1 MELSIFVYIKIH
13 QQKKDICLYGTCII
27 INLKGL
33 SSHKNPFSSNLLEN
47 SELID
52 GSQVLDIHLLVRSES
67 RQHIWISNRQ
77 LIDFSENCVRL
88 NFPCGA
94 TTIQ

>member
-13 QQKKDICLYGTCII
+13 QQEQGKCLYGTCII

-33 SSHKNPFSSNLLEN
+33 SGHKNPFSNNLLEK

-52 GSQVLDIHLLVRSES
+52 GSQVLDIHPLVRSES
-67 RQHIWISNRQ
+67 GQYI
-77 LIDFSENCVRL
+77 
-88 NFPCGA
+88 
-94 TTIQ
+94 